1 LDEWEKVRTKIADP
15 TSDLFN
21 QVFTSASMV
30 NIPQRFLQILIN
42 PIPSK
47 NGTSHGCSVTRHWT
61 LPLGEVPTSPLPAV
75 TWSNYGGVAG
85 RPERVGNIERTFDL
99 LLNAPRFSKA
109 GLSVAYTPDESGVTS
124 FSLYKSACLDANFM
138 DGIVSGIYSEIEN
151 FLRNNAVPIG
161 GALAAVI
168 ESGLGPGLQALSP
181 FLASILAILAQILE
195 LLRHEDATAGQ
206 VLKKLR
212 GALLSS
218 SDPEQKAAGIIVWRA
233 ITNEVFK
240 KQQSP
245 QTFSAISYAIM
256 DGHDYTD
263 FICNV
268 NVRAVE
274 VFFDAA
280 DPNLIAFVDHLL
292 KFESDQEFESGKSV
306 AGYISLRFCQS
317 SRATIGPELFQRTC
331 SIECAGL
338 GDEEGNNEFVE
349 YAVRLALDPNINGVL
364 HWGQQNDSVQQDIEF
379 RFGDSPSSPSGPLH
393 QWRSVLSKLTDNGR
407 QDGFSSE
414 FTRRTGLEVVQPLIS
429 SFIVSS
435 APSSS
440 NPSCTVA
447 WDCQSNPPGTT
458 VSLEIESPT
467 GDVTPVTGLP
477 LKGSF
482 TFVASGSGNY
492 VLKLQVSLDR
502 NGVTRTALQDL
513 SIPGT

>member
-1 LDEWEKVRTKIADP
+1 
-15 TSDLFN
+15 
-21 QVFTSASMV
+21 
-30 NIPQRFLQILIN
+30 
-42 PIPSK
+42 
-47 NGTSHGCSVTRHWT
+47 

-75 TWSNYGGVAG
+75 TWSNQGGVAG
-85 RPERVGNIERTFDL
+85 RPERVGNIERTFDP

-109 GLSVAYTPDESGVTS
+109 GLSRAYTPDESGVTS
-124 FSLYKSACLDANFM
+124 FSLYKSACQDANFM
-138 DGIVSGIYSEIEN
+138 DGIVSGIYTEIEN
-151 FLRNNAVPIG
+151 FLSNNAVPIG

-168 ESGLGPGLQALSP
+168 ESGLGPDLKALSP
-181 FLASILAILAQILE
+181 FLAAILAILAQILE

-206 VLKKLR
+206 VLHKLR

-218 SDPEQKAAGIIVWRA
+218 SDPEQKAAGIIVWWA

-263 FICNV
+263 FNCNV

-280 DPNLIAFVDHLL
+280 DPNLIAFVDRLL
-292 KFESDQEFESGKSV
+292 KFEIDQEFESGKSV

-317 SRATIGPELFQRTC
+317 SGATIGPELFQRTC
-331 SIECAGL
+331 AVECAGL
-338 GDEEGNNEFVE
+338 ADEEGNNEFVE

-379 RFGDSPSSPSGPLH
+379 RLGDSPSSLSGPLH

-407 QDGFSSE
+407 QDGFSSD
-414 FTRRTGLEVVQPLIS
+414 FTRRTGLEVVQPSIS

-458 VSLEIESPT
+458 VSLDIESPT

-482 TFVASGSGNY
+482 TFVASGSGN
-492 VLKLQVSLDR
+492 LLELQVSLDR